1 MLRYFFTIIIALWA
15 MSVSANVVITG
26 TRVIYP
32 SNQKTVSVQL
42 TNAGKKPSL
51 VQAWIDN
58 GDPKAAP
65 ETIKTPFVI
74 TPPIS
79 RIDGNKGQTLRITY
93 TGASLP
99 NDRESIFYLN
109 VLDIPPKP
117 KDQSQNYLQIA
128 LRSRIKLFF
137 RPVEL
142 TISPSDAY
150 SQVKWR
156 GQGKQLLVDNP
167 TPYYITYP
175 EVKVGAAETVSANM
189 IAPFSQAT
197 FQLNKAIP
205 ASATTVTWTVINDYG
220 ATPSGTSTMQH

>member
-1 MLRYFFTIIIALWA
+1 MLKFFFTIIIAFMA
-15 MSVSANVVITG
+15 MSVSANVIITG

-32 SNQKTVSVQL
+32 SNQKNVSVQL
-42 TNAGKKPSL
+42 TNAGTNPSL

-58 GDPKAAP
+58 GDPKA
-65 ETIKTPFVI
+65 
-74 TPPIS
+74 S
-79 RIDGNKGQTLRITY
+79 
-93 TGASLP
+93 
-99 NDRESIFYLN
+99 
-109 VLDIPPKP
+109 PPKP
-117 KDQSQNYLQIA
+117 KDQNQNYLQIS

-156 GQGKQLLVDNP
+156 GQGKQLFVDNP

-175 EVKVGAAETVSANM
+175 EVKIGTAETLSANM

-197 FQLNKAIP
+197 FQLNKPIP
-205 ASATTVTWTVINDYG
+205 AKATTVTWTVINDYG
-220 ATPSGTSTMQH
+220 ATPSGTSAMQY

>member
-1 MLRYFFTIIIALWA
+1 MLKFFFTIIIAFMA
-15 MSVSANVVITG
+15 MSVSANVIITG

-32 SNQKTVSVQL
+32 SNQKNVSVQL
-42 TNAGKKPSL
+42 TNAGTNPSL

-58 GDPKAAP
+58 GDPKASP

-99 NDRESIFYLN
+99 KDRGSIFYLN

-117 KDQSQNYLQIA
+117 KDQNQNYLQIS

-137 RPVEL
+137 RTVEL

-156 GQGKQLLVDNP
+156 GQGKQLFVDNP

-175 EVKVGAAETVSANM
+175 EVKIGTAETLSANM

-197 FQLNKAIP
+197 FQLNKPIP
-205 ASATTVTWTVINDYG
+205 AKATTVTWTVINDYG
-220 ATPSGTSTMQH
+220 ATPSGTSAMQY